1 MRISDWMSDVCSS
14 DLLNFCRLDT
24 HSVAA
29 GKSLEMQPHGRRER
43 RIDDRKTQSAS
54 GSLRPRG
61 PGERLQH
68 RLAHA
73 VRQAGARVLH
83 TKTRTI
89 RIHHHLAACR
99 AIRSEEHTSE
109 LQSLMRI
116 SYAVFCLKKKKQITT
131 RYNEQ
136 RKKQTRK
143 TT

>member
-89 RIHHHLAACR
+89 RLHHNHAAVR
-99 AIRSEEHTSE
+99 DIKESMSRQIPPQKDHRTQGKGGEETGE
-109 LQSLMRI
+109 ERGE
-116 SYAVFCLKKKKQITT
+116 K
-131 RYNEQ
+131 
-136 RKKQTRK
+136 
-143 TT
+143 